1 MNKSVIEDLSSGNL
15 LTNIHVE
22 TSNRYYKKQED
33 TSAPLRNRKTAFLI
47 QKTDFLGQTGSP
59 DPSRFSGGSTG
70 YISKKKAQLMHGD
83 SSQEIPWRT
92 QQRSFTPVLGSA
104 KKRAG
109 FSSSADGFSSKKK
122 KKKSRH

>member
-59 DPSRFSGGSTG
+59 DPSKFSGGSTG
-70 YISKKKAQLMHGD
+70 YISKKK
-83 SSQEIPWRT
+83 E
-92 QQRSFTPVLGSA
+92 A
-104 KKRAG
+104 K
-109 FSSSADGFSSKKK
+109 SSKND
-122 KKKSRH
+122 SRYVQLEERINVYNNPQV